1 MRLGFHP
8 HTKASR
14 IVDWKTSKMLFGL
27 FSRIGRKKNLV
38 LFFLSNFEKKL
49 GVGVKKLTEGPYKDV
64 VSIR

>member
-1 MRLGFHP
+1 
-8 HTKASR
+8 
-14 IVDWKTSKMLFGL
+14 MLLGL

>member
-1 MRLGFHP
+1 
-8 HTKASR
+8 
-14 IVDWKTSKMLFGL
+14 MLFGL

-38 LFFLSNFEKKL
+38 LFFLSNFEKK